1 MSVLSTSGKM
11 PFWICYVVLL
21 LAGWLIGAQMIIRC
35 TVSESPHIYDTALQ
49 TVTLPY
55 PSIRFSW
62 VRVGVRVSV
71 YFKSIA
77 LLPLFAFSFSAQP
90 SLKPLWGN
98 RTTAGEAGVGEEV
111 AAEGQDMETSDR
123 RGTWGMASRRA
134 RLGRIQTRC
143 PIRTHPT
150 GGGTHPQTSE
160 WGECLGEQEKLI
172 RIIPFCYFT
181 SDKFMNF

>member
-1 MSVLSTSGKM
+1 MS
-11 PFWICYVVLL
+11 FWICDIVLLL

-49 TVTLPY
+49 TVIPPY

-62 VRVGVRVSV
+62 VRVSVRVGV

-90 SLKPLWGN
+90 SLKRLWGS
-98 RTTAGEAGVGEEV
+98 RATAGEAGVGEEV
-111 AAEGQDMETSDR
+111 VAEGQDMETSDR
-123 RGTWGMASRRA
+123 RGTWGMASQRA

-150 GGGTHPQTSE
+150 GGGTHHQRSE
-160 WGECLGEQEKLI
+160 WGEWLGEQEKAHQNN
-172 RIIPFCYFT
+172 FT
-181 SDKFMNF
+181 SNKFMNF